1 MPRKAQP
8 IAVPS
13 GQRYGARSDL
23 ARAQQAL
30 PLPATSPPTAGTA
43 PAPAPGAPSGGGGL
57 AGAMADLQQMAPLGP
72 LQGGTDHMA
81 SNVPRPITTMPPPV
95 ADSAV
100 ARYLPM
106 LETAAN
112 APNASWV
119 LKQYVRRLRASTPA
133 TTDLAD
139 PTAIG

>member
-1 MPRKAQP
+1 
-8 IAVPS
+8 
-13 GQRYGARSDL
+13 
-23 ARAQQAL
+23 
-30 PLPATSPPTAGTA
+30 
-43 PAPAPGAPSGGGGL
+43 
-57 AGAMADLQQMAPLGP
+57 MADLQQMAPLGP
-72 LQGGTDHMA
+72 LQGGTDGTHP
-81 SNVPRPITTMPPPV
+81 NVPRPISTMPPPV

-133 TTDLAD
+133 TTDLANPD
-139 PTAIG
+139 MVG